1 LEAAIMDRVGL
12 FVDGANMF
20 YAQKEIGWHIDFRL
34 VCQYFFQNR
43 ERGPAYYFM
52 ASPSPGDQVRI
63 EKYRRFKNALTYLG
77 FSVVDKELKIIK
89 DASGEIV
96 KIKGNLD
103 IDLVFK
109 MLTQVGSYEE
119 AVLMGVDSDY
129 VPIIE
134 HLRNLGK
141 TVVIVGDGRSTS
153 MEVRNSATKFIDLG
167 GIRKSIEKTPN
178 ISINAQASVK
188 TPPKK
193 KA

>member
-1 LEAAIMDRVGL
+1 
-12 FVDGANMF
+12 
-20 YAQKEIGWHIDFRL
+20 
-34 VCQYFFQNR
+34 
-43 ERGPAYYFM
+43 
-52 ASPSPGDQVRI
+52 VRI

>member
-1 LEAAIMDRVGL
+1 MVRVAL

-52 ASPSPGDQVRI
+52 ASPSPGDQLRI

-109 MLTQVGSYEE
+109 MLTSLGAYDE

-141 TVVIVGDGRSTS
+141 TVVVVGNGRSTS
-153 MEVRNSATKFIDLG
+153 MEVRNVATRFIDLE
-167 GIRKSIEKTPN
+167 GIRESIEKTPN
-178 ISINAQASVK
+178 ISAQASIK
-188 TPPKK
+188 MPPKK
-193 KA
+193 RA